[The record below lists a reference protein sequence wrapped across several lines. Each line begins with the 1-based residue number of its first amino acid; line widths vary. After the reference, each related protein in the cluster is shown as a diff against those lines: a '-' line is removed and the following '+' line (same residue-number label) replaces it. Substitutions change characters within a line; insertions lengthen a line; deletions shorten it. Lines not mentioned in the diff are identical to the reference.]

1 MSDDWRDRCDWC
13 GWPLARVVTS
23 DRVVKGG
30 CVDGNCSQ
38 RPMPKLNE
46 VGELRQEV
54 RKLEEA
60 ASDALVALATLPEDV
75 LGYGDDRW
83 PLRDEMQAKLRRA
96 LGLEA
101 A

>member
-13 GWPLARVVTS
+13 GWPLTRVVTS
-23 DRVVKGG
+23 ARVVKGG

-38 RPMPKLNE
+38 RPRPKLDG
-46 VGELRQEV
+46 VGELRQEI
-54 RKLEEA
+54 RALEEV
-60 ASDALVALATLPEDV
+60 ASDALVAFATLPEDS
-75 LGYGDDRW
+75 LGHGQDGR
-83 PLRDEMQAKLRRA
+83 PLRDELQAKLRRA